1 MKPSSISREHRIL
14 RDRSGVIVVTGG
26 KLTTYRSMASEIVD
40 EVERAIGRSHVAS
53 RTDVE
58 LLGS

>member
-1 MKPSSISREHRIL
+1 MKPSSISREHRIS
-14 RDRSGVIVVTGG
+14 RDQSGVIVVTGG

-40 EVERAIGRSHVAS
+40 EVERVIGRAHVAC

-58 LLGS
+58 PLLS